1 MMKTPPPGVRLRWMD
16 EAALEQDAP
25 PRPRNALERVAEA
38 LPADG
43 GTRTLQELAAA
54 AGLSYGS
61 TANALT
67 QLRAAGRAENPER
80 GRWRRGASPSPSSP
94 PGSVTTMKTR
104 EPAPAAGSVGP
115 DGRARPAPADFPP
128 RCAVCRREALRTRA
142 DGTMLC
148 EQHWPKGG
156 R

>member
-1 MMKTPPPGVRLRWMD
+1 VWMD

-25 PRPRNALERVAEA
+25 PQPRNALERVCEA

-43 GTRTLQELAAA
+43 GTRTLQELAAV

-80 GRWRRGASPSPSSP
+80 GRWRRRASSSPSSP
-94 PGSVTTMKTR
+94 PGEVTVTTT
-104 EPAPAAGSVGP
+104 PGPDSAAGSVGP

-128 RCAVCRREALRTRA
+128 RCAVCRREALRPWT

-148 EQHWPKGG
+148 EQHWPRGG